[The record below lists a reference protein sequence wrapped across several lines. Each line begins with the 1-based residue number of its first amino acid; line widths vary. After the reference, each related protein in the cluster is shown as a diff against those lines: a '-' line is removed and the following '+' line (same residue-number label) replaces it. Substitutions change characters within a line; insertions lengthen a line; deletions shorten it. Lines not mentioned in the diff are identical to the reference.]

1 MTKENNNT
9 LLPEDAID
17 RIWELAKKIDIC
29 MLTTWD
35 GSQQRSRPMS
45 ARVRRDEH
53 AIYFLTDLEGHKLT
67 EIEKFP
73 HVSLAWADNGGHKY
87 VVIAGEAEVS
97 NDREKIHDLWE
108 AFDKA
113 WWEDAHDPQ
122 IRLLKVSPE
131 DGEVWDSPNM
141 LVSAAKML
149 TAAATGAK
157 PNMGDTGKARL

>member
-1 MTKENNNT
+1 MTNRNNDT
-9 LLPEDAID
+9 LSPQDTVE
-17 RIWELAKKIDIC
+17 RIWELAEKIDIC

-35 GSQQRSRPMS
+35 GRQQRSRPMS

-67 EIEKFP
+67 EIENYP

-97 NDREKIHDLWE
+97 DNRAKIEELWSK
-108 AFDKA
+108 FDKA
-113 WWEDAHDPQ
+113 WWDNASDPS
-122 IRLLKVSPE
+122 IRLLKVTPE

-141 LVSAAKML
+141 LVSGAKML
-149 TAAATGAK
+149 VAAATGAK
-157 PNMGDTGKARL
+157 PDMGDTGKARM

>member
-1 MTKENNNT
+1 MTKDNNT
-9 LLPEDAID
+9 VLPPDEAID
-17 RIWELAKKIDIC
+17 RIWDLARKIDIC

-45 ARVRRDEH
+45 ARVRREEN

-67 EIEKFP
+67 EIENYP

-97 NDREKIHDLWE
+97 NDRQKIHQLWE

-113 WWEDAHDPQ
+113 WWDSAHDPK
-122 IRLLKVSPE
+122 IRLLKVTPE

-149 TAAATGAK
+149 AAAATGAK
-157 PNMGDTGKARL
+157 PDMGETGKARL

>member
-1 MTKENNNT
+1 MTKDNNSV
-9 LLPEDAID
+9 LRPDEAID
-17 RIWELAKKIDIC
+17 RIWDLAKKIDIC

-97 NDREKIHDLWE
+97 NDRAKIEELWE

-113 WWEDAHDPQ
+113 WWDDASDPQ
-122 IRLLKVSPE
+122 IRLLKVTPE

-157 PNMGDTGKARL
+157 PDMGDTGKARL